1 MDNELNL
8 LSKIG
13 LTDSEAKVYLTL
25 SQSGSLTG
33 YEASKIA
40 NVPRSKIY
48 NILQSLINKGFVLF
62 TQYESN
68 NRYIGVPMNEIS
80 NKIKKEVSDNL
91 DQLEESFS
99 IFPLKTNMDNIW
111 HIKNYN
117 NIFEKCREVINN
129 STKEVL
135 IQIWYEDLNNILDE
149 IIEFQKKSKNIA
161 VVVFGAPKD
170 MDIPELK
177 NLYFHGMEEEKKKEI
192 GGRWITLVS
201 DFKEVVFGQI
211 ISKSIAE
218 VIWTESKPMVVL
230 ASEYV
235 RHDVYFYKSAVTLPK
250 EMKEKFGTGLEKI
263 RDIF

>member
-1 MDNELNL
+1 MDNELSL
-8 LSKIG
+8 LNKIG
-13 LTDSEAKVYLTL
+13 LTDAEAKVYLTL
-25 SQSGSLTG
+25 SQNGSLTG
-33 YEASKIA
+33 YEASKMA

-48 NILQSLINKGFVLF
+48 NILQSLIDKGFVLF

-68 NRYIGVPMNEIS
+68 NKYIVVPMKEVS
-80 NKIKKEVSDNL
+80 NKIKKEVSSNL
-91 DQLEESFS
+91 DRLEESFS

-111 HIKNYN
+111 HIKNYD
-117 NIFEKCREVINN
+117 NIFEKCREIIKN

-149 IIEFQKKSKNIA
+149 IVEFQKKSKNIA

-170 MDIPELK
+170 IDIPELK
-177 NLYFHGMEEEKKKEI
+177 NLYFHGMGEEKKKEM

-211 ISKSIAE
+211 INQSIAE
-218 VIWTESKPMVVL
+218 VIWTESKPMVIL
-230 ASEYV
+230 ATEYV
-235 RHDVYFYKSAVTLPK
+235 RHDVYFYKSAKALPN
-250 EMKEKFGTGLEKI
+250 EMKNKFGDDLEKI

>member
-1 MDNELNL
+1 MDNELSL
-8 LSKIG
+8 LNKIG
-13 LTDSEAKVYLTL
+13 LTDAEAKVYLTL
-25 SQSGSLTG
+25 SQNGSLTG
-33 YEASKIA
+33 YEASKMA

-48 NILQSLINKGFVLF
+48 NILQSLIDKGFALF

-68 NRYIGVPMNEIS
+68 NKYIAVPMSEIS
-80 NKIKKEVSDNL
+80 NKIKKEMSNNL
-91 DQLEESFS
+91 NQLEESFR

-117 NIFEKCREVINN
+117 NIFEKCRCIIKN
-129 STKEVL
+129 SNKEVL
-135 IQIWYEDLNNILDE
+135 IQIWYEDLHNILDE
-149 IIEFQKKSKNIA
+149 IVEFEKKNKNIA

-170 MDIPELK
+170 KNISELR
-177 NLYFHGMEEEKKKEI
+177 NIYFHGMGEEKKKEM

-211 ISKSIAE
+211 ISESICE

-235 RHDVYFYKSAVTLPK
+235 RHDAYFYKSVMALPN
-250 EMKEKFGTGLEKI
+250 EMKDKFGDDLEEIRKI
-263 RDIF
+263 F